1 MAYAVETTGLTGNS
15 YKALLRKQILR
26 VRPSSVGMALAYV
39 STQGFRLVKEI
50 LDEGGVGEIRLVAD
64 AKDFVTHPNALRS
77 ARDSGW
83 HVRVV
88 DSLPGTFHPKL
99 YIGGGGFNDIG
110 AMTNLSLAIA
120 GSPNLS
126 RGGFARNGE
135 CVFWSDASHSRRSA
149 AKAWLSC
156 WSAGDELTDERLTA
170 YEKQFALR
178 NLGRNRKDMIALGV
192 ADNFPK
198 MVDGAPKRGVAP
210 PRSEQKAI
218 SETAASVAWAGLQSF
233 TGEYKFQVEFPKV
246 AGGVLNRILGRPAH
260 GNAVDINCEDRETR
274 EFKFKY
280 YPDNGMFRL
289 NIPNEVPLVDWAR
302 EHKAGIAC
310 VESREARDNPY
321 FEILKP
327 GRSMMDIMERSFAL
341 GTWGRTRTR
350 LYGWC

>member
-1 MAYAVETTGLTGNS
+1 MACAVETTGLTGNS

-26 VRPSSVGMALAYV
+26 VRPPSVGMAVAYV

-50 LDEGGVGEIRLVAD
+50 LDEGDVREVRLVAD

-77 ARDSGW
+77 ARDGGW

-126 RGGFARNGE
+126 RGGFAKNGE
-135 CVFWSDASHSRRSA
+135 CVFWSDASHSRGSA

-156 WSAGDELTDERLTA
+156 WNAGDELTDRRLTA

-178 NLGRNRKDMIALGV
+178 NLSRDRKDMIALGV

-198 MVDGAPKRGVAP
+198 MVDGAPKRGIAP

-246 AGGVLNRILGRPAH
+246 AGEVLNRILGKPAH

-274 EFKFKY
+274 EFKY

-310 VESREARDNPY
+310 VECSTAEENPH
-321 FEILKP
+321 FNILKP
-327 GRSMMDIMERSFAL
+327 GRSMMDIVERSFAL
-341 GTWGRTRTR
+341 GTWGRTPTR